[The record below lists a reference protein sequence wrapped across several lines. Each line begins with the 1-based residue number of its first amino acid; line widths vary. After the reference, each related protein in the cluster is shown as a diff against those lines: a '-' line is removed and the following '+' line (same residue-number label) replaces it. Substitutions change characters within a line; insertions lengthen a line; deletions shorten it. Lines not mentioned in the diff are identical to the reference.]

1 MQAVKLPSPTATLL
15 DSGCNAVVSEENP
28 DRLLAHCYDELSLGD
43 ELPLYAHERLALYD
57 VPSGRVLFKL
67 DPGVDNSTFKLSPDG
82 KRILVVRGAAFGGR
96 ASITIYY
103 VP

>member
-1 MQAVKLPSPTATLL
+1 
-15 DSGCNAVVSEENP
+15 
-28 DRLLAHCYDELSLGD
+28 
-43 ELPLYAHERLALYD
+43 LPLYAHERLALYD

-67 DPGVDNSTFKLSPDG
+67 DPGVGNSTFKLSPDG
-82 KRILVVRGAAFGGR
+82 KRIVVVRGAAFGGR